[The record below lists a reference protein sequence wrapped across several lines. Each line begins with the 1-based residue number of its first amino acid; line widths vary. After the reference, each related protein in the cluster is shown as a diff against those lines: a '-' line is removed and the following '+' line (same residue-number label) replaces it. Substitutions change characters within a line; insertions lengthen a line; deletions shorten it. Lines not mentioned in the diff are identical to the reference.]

1 MAGKAPRRRALS
13 AEVRLKVW
21 VRSGGRCV
29 ICNRHLLDGKLSGR
43 EVTFGELAH
52 IVGQASSAGSPRGLD
67 DLDPAER
74 DDPDN
79 LVLVCEDEHTELD
92 KRGTRDL
99 FAVELLRE
107 MKRAHEARI
116 HHVTGVAEDRST
128 VVLRV
133 IGQLHGTAVEVSR
146 DAIASAVIKSAAR
159 FPRFDLAFDR
169 RGVEIDLRS
178 VPGESAAEASYYA
191 QAVAT
196 IDQVIDHKLGDG
208 VARDAV
214 QHLSVFAF
222 ARVPLLVYLGSR
234 LDDTVPTDVYQ
245 RHRSTE
251 SWEWPGREA
260 VAFRVEVPS
269 VEVAASEAA
278 VLLNV
283 SGTITPE
290 ELPGEVATL
299 PRCLV
304 EPVDAVPAPDLIGSA
319 ATLSAFEGAIRDLLA
334 QLEASHKTVRR
345 LHVFAAVPL
354 SAAVTLGR
362 VRADEVH
369 PALLLYDRTEAGYRL
384 ALEIGKP

>member
-1 MAGKAPRRRALS
+1 MPGSSSRRKSLPWD
-13 AEVRLKVW
+13 VRLKVW

-29 ICNRHLLDGKLSGR
+29 ICNRYLLDAKLSGR

-52 IVGQASSAGSPRGLD
+52 IVGQASSVGSPRGQG
-67 DLDPAER
+67 DLDLAER
-74 DDPDN
+74 DNPDN
-79 LVLVCEDEHTELD
+79 LALVCEDEHEELD

-99 FAVELLRE
+99 FGVEFLRE
-107 MKRAHEARI
+107 IKRAHEARI
-116 HHVTGVAEDRST
+116 HHVTSFAEDRSS

-133 IGQLHGTAVEVSR
+133 VGRLHGTAVEVSR
-146 DAIASAVIKSAAR
+146 DAIATAVIKSAER
-159 FPRFDLAFDR
+159 FPRFDLDFDR

-208 VARDAV
+208 VSRDAV

-222 ARVPLLVYLGSR
+222 ARVPLLVYLGSK

-251 SWEWPGREA
+251 TWEWPAQEA
-260 VAFRVEVPS
+260 VAFRVEVPPPK
-269 VEVAASEAA
+269 VAASEAA

-290 ELPGEVATL
+290 ELPDEVGSLA
-299 PRCLV
+299 RCLI
-304 EPVDAVPAPDLIGSA
+304 EPVDAVPAPDLISSVA
-319 ATLSAFEGAIRDLLA
+319 AVRAFEAALRDLLA
-334 QLEASHKTVRR
+334 RLEASHKTVRR
-345 LHVFAAVPL
+345 LHVFAAIPL

-369 PALLLYDRTEAGYRL
+369 PALVLYDRTEAGYRR
-384 ALEIGKP
+384 ALEIGAS